1 MDIVK
6 HSHGNVS
13 VIEDYDSFLLLGRLP
28 FGQRQLQTV
37 FERSRRVEMRSGQS

>member
-6 HSHGNVS
+6 HSHGDVT
-13 VIEDYDSFLLLGRLP
+13 VMEDCDSFLLLGRLP
-28 FGQRQLQTV
+28 FGQRQLQTA